1 MSEASKAEN
10 HNMKT
15 RQFVAAVLIGFLSVC
30 PFALAQSDAVQGYPN
45 QIVKMTTSVAA
56 GSVTD
61 VLARVIANSLQEN
74 WKQTVIVENRPGIPG
89 IISVARGKPDGY
101 TLLVTSNG
109 LVIADVINKN
119 TGFNPIKDFAGVI
132 KAAYVPLVLVAP
144 MTLQA
149 NNLEE
154 LIALAKKSPGK
165 LNYGSVGPAST
176 AFLAAEIFKQASQ
189 TNFTHVPYKAVPDAI
204 TGVIRGDIDI
214 YFLGLNLAIELVK
227 AGKIKAIAVAR
238 SERSPALPDVPTF
251 AQAGLPDYQY
261 EAWFG
266 IVAPAHTPQ
275 PLLDKISKDIDAVL
289 KTPDVQARLETQGFE
304 INTNTPAQFDA
315 LMRSDAERYGKLLK
329 ELGFSET

>member
-1 MSEASKAEN
+1 
-10 HNMKT
+10 MKY
-15 RQFVAAVLIGFLSVC
+15 RQFVSAALIGMFSAC

-45 QIVKMTTSVAA
+45 QVVKMITSFAA

-61 VLARVIANSLQEN
+61 ALARVMANSLQDM
-74 WKQTVIVENRPGIPG
+74 WKQPVIVENRPGIPG
-89 IISVARGKPDGY
+89 IIGVARSKADGY
-101 TLLVTSNG
+101 TMLVTSNG
-109 LVIADVINKN
+109 LTIADVINKN
-119 TGFNPIKDFAGVI
+119 SGFNPIKDFAGVI
-132 KAAYVPLVLVAP
+132 KVAYVPLVLVAP
-144 MTLQA
+144 ATLPA
-149 NNLEE
+149 NNLQE
-154 LIALAKKSPGK
+154 LIALAKQSPGK

-251 AQAGLPDYQY
+251 AQAGLPEYQY

-266 IVAPAHTPQ
+266 IVAPALTPQ
-275 PLLDKISKDIDAVL
+275 PLLEKVSKDVDAVL
-289 KTPDVQARLETQGFE
+289 KAPDVQARLQAQGFE
-304 INTNTPAQFDA
+304 ISTNTPAQFDA
-315 LMRSDAERYGKLLK
+315 LMRSDADRYGKLLK
-329 ELGFSET
+329 ELGLSEN